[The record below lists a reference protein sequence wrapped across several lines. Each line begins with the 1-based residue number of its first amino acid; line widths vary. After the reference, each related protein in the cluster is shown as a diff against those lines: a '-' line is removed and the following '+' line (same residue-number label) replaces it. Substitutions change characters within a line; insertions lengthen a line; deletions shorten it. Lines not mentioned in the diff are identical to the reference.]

1 MSKAQSRS
9 NKLYWVRDNVIA
21 GDFPPISTALKEP
34 DGLLAIGGDLSPER
48 LLHAYR
54 RGIFPWYNEGQ
65 PILWWSPD
73 PRWVLEPAAVKISR
87 SLHKTLKQKIFNV
100 TFDTHFH
107 KVVEQCAAPRKDS
120 DATWI
125 TSDIMQGFNL
135 LHRQGYAHSIECW
148 SDGRLAG
155 GLYGIAIGKVFFGE
169 SMFSRKSDASKVALV
184 CLARQ
189 LQAWDFRIIDC
200 QIHSRHLESLGAKS
214 MSRHNFA
221 AQLKQFCTP
230 HIHHDWRTLNVA

>member
-1 MSKAQSRS
+1 MSKALSRS

-21 GDFPPISTALKEP
+21 GDFPPLSAALKEP

-73 PRWVLEPAAVKISR
+73 PRWVLEPAAVKIST
-87 SLHKTLKQKIFNV
+87 SLHKTLKRKIFNV
-100 TFDTHFH
+100 TFDTHFQ
-107 KVVEQCAAPRKDS
+107 KVVEQCAAPRKDTY
-120 DATWI
+120 ATWI
-125 TSDIMQGFNL
+125 TPDIMQGFNL
-135 LHRQGYAHSIECW
+135 LHRQGYAHSVECW

-184 CLARQ
+184 SLARQ

-200 QIHSRHLESLGAKS
+200 QIHSRHLESLGAIS
-214 MSRHNFA
+214 MSRHKFA

-230 HIHHDWRTLNVA
+230 HIHHDWRTLNAT